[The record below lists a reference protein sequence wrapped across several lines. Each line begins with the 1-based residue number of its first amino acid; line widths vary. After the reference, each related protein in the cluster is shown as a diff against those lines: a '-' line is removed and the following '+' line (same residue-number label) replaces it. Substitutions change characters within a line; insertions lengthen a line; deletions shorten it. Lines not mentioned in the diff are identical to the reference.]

1 MAESG
6 AGRLVLASAS
16 PYRRRMLEAA
26 GLSFQVVAAEIDET
40 ALKRRLMAA
49 TAKPGPDAIAESLAQ
64 AKAEAVSRIDP
75 GALVIGADQ
84 VLALGDELF
93 DKPGDLAAARAQLKR
108 LRGKT
113 HHLHTAAAVALGGK
127 IVWSRVEDA
136 TLTMRCFSLEFL
148 DRYLAQ
154 SGHRPMPD
162 RRRLRD
168 RRRRH
173 PAVRARR
180 GRSFH
185 HHRPAAD
192 IAPGRVEGPRSHCSM
207 SVRKEVQSSDG
218 RRGILQQAA
227 RAPLPITPEAC
238 LRHDAGRGWGWGY
251 PAGTT
256 ASKMHSLRAT
266 VSLSTGTPEA
276 SPHPYPLPV
285 IMPKACLRLD
295 GRGSVCSA
303 VGEPTDP
310 DRARPER

>member
-154 SGHRPMPD
+154 SGTG
-162 RRRLRD
+162 LCQIVG
-168 RRRRH
+168 
-173 PAVRARR
+173 AYEIEGA
-180 GRSFH
+180 GIQLFE
-185 HHRPAAD
+185 
-192 IAPGRVEGPRSHCSM
+192 RVEGDHFTII
-207 SVRKEVQSSDG
+207 G
-218 RRGILQQAA
+218 L
-227 RAPLPITPEAC
+227 PLISLLAE
-238 LRHDAGRGWGWGY
+238 
-251 PAGTT
+251 
-256 ASKMHSLRAT
+256 LRAR
-266 VSLSTGTPEA
+266 G
-276 SPHPYPLPV
+276 V
-285 IMPKACLRLD
+285 IA
-295 GRGSVCSA
+295 A
-303 VGEPTDP
+303 
-310 DRARPER
+310 